1 MKRKVKLFASIASL
15 CLAVALMAFGVYAA
29 TQVTYNVTGSVSFES
44 QVAVTWTGNVTGGT
58 LGEAQ
63 NDTYKVTA
71 DGTGDQ
77 GTGTWEIGE
86 IAFGTQTA
94 QRTITYTFTCTN
106 NGTDPVK
113 VSATASSMYKSDT
126 LDVTIKEGKQG
137 ETTEVDSLS
146 GTNVVTLNTTEVY
159 ELTITVYLNDITKEL
174 AGTLNLGLALKA
186 GK

>member
-71 DGTGDQ
+71 DGTGSQ
-77 GTGTWEIGE
+77 GEDTWAIGE

-113 VSATASSMYKSDT
+113 VSATASSMYESGT
-126 LDVTIKEGKQG
+126 LDVTITEGKG
-137 ETTEVDSLS
+137 ETVSPVESLTGS
-146 GTNVVTLNTTEVY
+146 NVVTLNTNEVY
-159 ELTITVYLNDITKEL
+159 KLTITVYLNDITKEL

>member
-1 MKRKVKLFASIASL
+1 MKRKVKIFASIASL

-44 QVAVTWTGNVTGGT
+44 QVAVTWTGNVTGGS
-58 LGEAQ
+58 LAAAKD
-63 NDTYKVTA
+63 DTYQVTA
-71 DGTGDQ
+71 DETGGQ
-77 GTGTWEIGE
+77 GDDTWEIGE

-126 LDVTIKEGKQG
+126 LDVTITEGKQNAPAPVENLTG
-137 ETTEVDSLS
+137 S
-146 GTNVVTLNTTEVY
+146 NVVTLNSGEVY
-159 ELTITVYLNDITKEL
+159 KLTITVYLNDITKEL
-174 AGTLNLGLALKA
+174 AGTLNLSLALKA